1 MNEHA
6 ERIASVLQA
15 TTYSVSGGLVV
26 SDWLSILDHHA
37 AAFGVML
44 GTLTFLT
51 NLAFQWMNHR
61 AIAKK

>member
-1 MNEHA
+1 MN
-6 ERIASVLQA
+6 ERIAATLQA

-37 AAFGVML
+37 SAFGVLL
-44 GTLTFLT
+44 GMLTFST
-51 NLAFQWMNHR
+51 NLVFQWLNHR

>member
-1 MNEHA
+1 MN
-6 ERIASVLQA
+6 ERIAATLQA

-37 AAFGVML
+37 AAFGVLL
-44 GTLTFLT
+44 GMLTFST
-51 NLAFQWMNHR
+51 NLVFQWLNHR